1 MQDPTGD
8 PAARLVTHE
17 AVCAERYGNLVRLIE
32 ATTRRVARL
41 EALIVVV
48 AGSMILGM
56 AGLVT
61 TLALKLGA
69 HGA

>member
-1 MQDPTGD
+1 
-8 PAARLVTHE
+8 
-17 AVCAERYGNLVRLIE
+17 LIE